1 MPKNKKIAVVGLGYV
16 GLPLALAFA
25 DKYQVVGYDINAHR
39 IAELNQKQDG
49 NKELVQENFINKKI
63 SFSTNLDDIAE
74 CNFFIIAVPTPVDV
88 HKVPELEMLK
98 AATKAVGSVLKRGD
112 YVIFEST
119 VYPGCT
125 EEVCVPL
132 LVQESELEY
141 KKDFKV
147 AYSPERINPGDTK
160 NTIDKIIKIVSAC
173 DDVALSVVSEF
184 YSDIIT
190 AGLHKASSM
199 KIAEAAKI
207 IENTQRDVNIAFM
220 NEIAII
226 FDKLDINTHEVLAAA
241 GTKWNF
247 MNFYPGLVGGHCIGI
262 DPYYLTYKAKQ
273 VGYEPEV
280 VLSGRRVN
288 NNIAPFIAQKIVKN
302 LLQQNKKLSECSALI
317 RGITYKENVPDTR
330 NSKVLDLIKELKEY
344 QIQVDVQDPL
354 VDKNEV
360 VARHGVEIIDQ
371 PSSLYDVVVIAVSH
385 KVMKKDSLQAYMPML
400 KEEAIVFDVKSTFAK
415 SDKPEGIVYLS
426 L

>member
-1 MPKNKKIAVVGLGYV
+1 MSQNRKIAVVGLGYV

-25 DKYQVVGYDINAHR
+25 EKHEVVGYDINADR
-39 IAELNQKQDG
+39 VAALKQKQDG
-49 NKELVQENFINKKI
+49 NNELAEENFQNKDI
-63 SFSTNLDDIAE
+63 EFSTELSDIAS
-74 CNFFIIAVPTPVDV
+74 CNFYIIAVPTPVDV
-88 HKVPELEMLK
+88 HKVPELQMLK
-98 AATKAVGSVLKRGD
+98 AATKAVGSVLKAGD

-132 LVQESELEY
+132 LIQESQLAY

-160 NTIDKIIKIVSAC
+160 NTIDKIVKIVSAC
-173 DDVALSVVSEF
+173 DEEALAVVSRF
-184 YSDIIT
+184 YSDVIT
-190 AGLHKASSM
+190 AGLHQASSM
-199 KIAEAAKI
+199 KVAEAAKI

-220 NEIAII
+220 NEIAMI
-226 FDKLDINTHEVLAAA
+226 FDKLEINTHEVLAAA
-241 GTKWNF
+241 STKWNF

-302 LLQQNKKLSECSALI
+302 LLQQNKKLSDCTTLV

-354 VDKNEV
+354 VNKEQVSDSM
-360 VARHGVEIIDQ
+360 GLDLIDQ
-371 PSSLYDVVVIAVSH
+371 PSGPYDVVVIAVSH
-385 KVMKKDSLQAYMPML
+385 KVMKMDSLQDYLPIL
-400 KEEAIVFDVKSTFAK
+400 KEGAIVFDVRSTFAN
-415 SDKPEGIVYLS
+415 SDIPESITYLS